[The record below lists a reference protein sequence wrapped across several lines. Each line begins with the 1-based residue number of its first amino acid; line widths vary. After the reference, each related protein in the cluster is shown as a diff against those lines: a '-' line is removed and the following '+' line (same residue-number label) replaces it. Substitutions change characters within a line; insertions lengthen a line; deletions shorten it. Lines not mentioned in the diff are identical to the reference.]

1 MTYRQYETDGVSTR
15 VSPGAQGALV
25 ADGATGDEQAAVSA
39 ARTTAANSFDI
50 RILPSSEYRKLAGTE
65 LETLLPYLPNGVR
78 VLAVETATGELVGCW
93 ALLPVYH
100 AEGLWIA
107 PAHRGRGRVAL
118 RLLEGMRTLCRALGV
133 QTVATAS
140 VSEQVDRLVGHLGAV
155 ELPGRH
161 FVFKV

>member
-1 MTYRQYETDGVSTR
+1 MTTR
-15 VSPGAQGALV
+15 LLAP
-25 ADGATGDEQAAVSA
+25 EEY
-39 ARTTAANSFDI
+39 AR
-50 RILPSSEYRKLAGTE
+50 LAGTE
-65 LETLLPYLPNGVR
+65 LDAALPVLPEGAR
-78 VLAVETATGELVGCW
+78 VLAVESATGDLVGCW

-118 RLLEGMRTLCRALGV
+118 RLLEGMRALCRALGV